1 MSDVGCRCI
10 GCVDYGNR
18 DAYDDVDRKL
28 IADVERHGHSC
39 IGIGP
44 TSADDPPPYV
54 FTAGMW
60 HSHRQPELA
69 VYGVGRIEAMID
81 ILNVVADRARVSGLP
96 LRPGDRLPGLMVGL
110 GEVKPEDYWLKLM
123 PIHPSWHASQFGT
136 ALFFNAA
143 NAVDFLQV
151 VWPDEV
157 GHYPDEPGFDQH
169 FADRQPLMWL
179 PVIDHPPSVWVSD
192 RMRATVPERRREA
205 LEAAVDGWDRASA
218 GEVRTDAAGALAGA
232 VDRTLHWVYQEEA
245 RGRGRPIPPHLV
257 YRLAKATV
265 AWQDR
270 EPGADEI
277 EHHVAERLQVSAQ
290 RLLRWDD
297 TRLLTSKEIRNMGA
311 WGSGAFDNDGAA
323 DWAVTFDDTPPEHR
337 LAFIERTLAKAHSG
351 GYLESDDC
359 VQVIA
364 AAATVAALLPEAPTE
379 PIPYGP
385 ETLRAEAYFEV
396 SGDLR
401 AAAVAALHKVIA
413 PETEWSQLWDDAG
426 RFDVVTAGV
435 KRLIGALQPH
445 ADWAPHRALEKAAPA
460 YLRDPA
466 MALGALYGL
475 VELDAV
481 LGFTMHRNVRRR
493 DWGDALYQEVT
504 LTDGHRLIIWMGDD
518 IVDENDS
525 EVVLFESELRII
537 PLSWVYDV
545 SLEVHHRPGLD
556 GMSLYR
562 AELRIYI
569 AVPDHAVRQKK
580 KTTIFSDE
588 LDFDKT
594 VDRHGRAQVLRLIEF
609 GKLLA
614 QQVH

>member
-1 MSDVGCRCI
+1 MLTEAATSARRHGVAKFEAGVRIAGGGRVSDVGCRCI

-60 HSHRQPELA
+60 HSYRQPELA

-81 ILNVVADRARVSGLP
+81 ILNVLADRARASGLP

-123 PIHPSWHASQFGT
+123 PIHPSWYASQFGT

-218 GEVRTDAAGALAGA
+218 NEVRTDAAGALAEA

-277 EHHVAERLQVSAQ
+277 EHHVAERLQAGAQ

-297 TRLLTSKEIRNMGA
+297 DRRLTSKEIRNMGA
-311 WGSGAFDNDGAA
+311 WGTGAFDNDGAA
-323 DWAVTFDDTPPEHR
+323 DWANAYDDTVPEER
-337 LAFIERTLAKAHSG
+337 LTFIEHTLAKAHSG
-351 GYLESDDC
+351 GYLENDDC

-364 AAATVAALLPEAPTE
+364 AAATVAALLPDAPAK
-379 PIPYGP
+379 PISYGP
-385 ETLRAEAYFEV
+385 ETLGAEPCFEV
-396 SGDLR
+396 S
-401 AAAVAALHKVIA
+401 AIC
-413 PETEWSQLWDDAG
+413 
-426 RFDVVTAGV
+426 
-435 KRLIGALQPH
+435 
-445 ADWAPHRALEKAAPA
+445 AAP
-460 YLRDPA
+460 RSQ
-466 MALGALYGL
+466 
-475 VELDAV
+475 
-481 LGFTMHRNVRRR
+481 HCRR
-493 DWGDALYQEVT
+493 
-504 LTDGHRLIIWMGDD
+504 
-518 IVDENDS
+518 
-525 EVVLFESELRII
+525 
-537 PLSWVYDV
+537 
-545 SLEVHHRPGLD
+545 
-556 GMSLYR
+556 
-562 AELRIYI
+562 
-569 AVPDHAVRQKK
+569 
-580 KTTIFSDE
+580 
-588 LDFDKT
+588 
-594 VDRHGRAQVLRLIEF
+594 
-609 GKLLA
+609 
-614 QQVH
+614 

>member
-1 MSDVGCRCI
+1 VDDASCRCI

-18 DAYDDVDRKL
+18 DSYDDFDRKL
-28 IADVERHGHSC
+28 IADVQRHGHNC

-44 TSADDPPPYV
+44 TSADEPPPYV

-60 HSHRQPELA
+60 HSHRLPELA
-69 VYGVGRIEAMID
+69 VYGVGDIDAMTD
-81 ILNVVADRARVSGLP
+81 LLNALAERARASGLP
-96 LRPGDRLPGLMVGL
+96 LRPGDRIPGLLGL
-110 GEVKPEDYWLKLM
+110 RDVKPEDYWIKLM
-123 PIHPSWHASQFGT
+123 PIHPSWYASQFGI
-136 ALFFNAA
+136 ALFFNAD
-143 NAVDFLQV
+143 NAVEFLQV
-151 VWPDEV
+151 LWPD
-157 GHYPDEPGFDQH
+157 GSGRYPGEPGFDPY

-179 PVIDHPPSVWVSD
+179 PVVDHPPSVWVSD
-192 RMRATVPERRREA
+192 RMRATVPERRRDA

-218 GEVRTDAAGALAGA
+218 GEVCTDAAGALAEA

-277 EHHVAERLQVSAQ
+277 ERHATERLQASAQ
-290 RLLRWDD
+290 CLLRWDD
-297 TRLLTSKEIRNMGA
+297 ARRLTSKEIRNMGA
-311 WGSGAFDNDGAA
+311 WGTGAFDNDGAA
-323 DWAVTFDDTPPEHR
+323 DWANAFDDTPPEHR

-351 GYLESDDC
+351 GYLENDDC

-385 ETLRAEAYFEV
+385 ETLRAEPCFEV

-426 RFDVVTAGV
+426 RLDVVTAGV
-435 KRLIGALQPH
+435 ARLIAALQPY
-445 ADWAPHRALEKAAPA
+445 ADWAPHRELEHAARA

-466 MALGALYGL
+466 MALDALL
-475 VELDAV
+475 AVVDFDAV
-481 LGFTMHRNVRRR
+481 LDFTMHRRIRRR
-493 DWGDALYQEVT
+493 DWGDSLYQEVT
-504 LTDGHRLIIWMGDD
+504 LTDGHRLILWMGDD
-518 IVDENDS
+518 ILTDNDA

-580 KTTIFSDE
+580 TTDIFTDE
-588 LDFDKT
+588 LDFGKT